1 MEAVSLPQ
9 VAFTFLLNAA
19 FACMVGTASAR
30 YWLRSAA
37 APWQRPVNAVL
48 DRGEGAA
55 AVLCML
61 ATCGAVWAA
70 AAVMAGVPLAE
81 AAPAVPLMVGSTSV
95 GQAACM
101 GAMAL
106 LFVIGFRFASRGTAR
121 FGAAT
126 AMLLLVFAASRA
138 SVSHAGEHGLLSVDM
153 GIELAHLVL
162 IALWTG
168 GVAVAAWLVLPRA
181 GRQDGALHAYLD
193 SLSTWA
199 GVALAG
205 IIASG
210 IYNSWQRLN
219 SVAELADAGYGMTLT
234 VKAAL
239 VAGAVLI
246 GAYNKFVGFPAA
258 ASSSPMMARV
268 ILLLRI
274 ESVLLFG
281 ALLAAAMLTSQQ
293 PPSAL

>member
-1 MEAVSLPQ
+1 MDAVSLPQ
-9 VAFTFLLNAA
+9 VVFTFLLNAS

-30 YWLRSAA
+30 YWLRTAA
-37 APWQRPVNAVL
+37 APWQRPVNGLL

-55 AVLCML
+55 ALLCML

-81 AAPAVPLMVGSTSV
+81 AVPAIPLMVSGTSV

-106 LFVIGFRFASRGTAR
+106 ALVIAFRLASRGTAR
-121 FGAAT
+121 FGAAI
-126 AMLLLVFAASRA
+126 AILLLVFAASRA
-138 SVSHAGEHGLLSVDM
+138 SVSHAGEHGLLSIDM
-153 GIELAHLVL
+153 AIELAHLVL

-168 GVAVAAWLVLPRA
+168 GVAVAAWVVLPRA
-181 GRQDGALHAYLD
+181 GRRDAALHAYLD

-205 IIASG
+205 IVASG

-219 SVAELADAGYGMTLT
+219 AVAELADPGYGMTLT
-234 VKAAL
+234 VKVAL

-246 GAYNKFVGFPAA
+246 GAYNKFAGFPGAR
-258 ASSSPMMARV
+258 SSSPMMDRV

-293 PPSAL
+293 PPAAQ

>member
-9 VAFTFLLNAA
+9 VAFTFLLNAC
-19 FACMVGTASAR
+19 FACMVGTVSAR
-30 YWLRSAA
+30 YWLRTGAA
-37 APWQRPVNAVL
+37 KWQRPVNAAL
-48 DRGEGAA
+48 DRGEGGAA
-55 AVLCML
+55 LLCML
-61 ATCGAVWAA
+61 ASCGAVWAA

-81 AAPAVPLMVGSTSV
+81 AADAVPVMVSGTSV
-95 GQAACM
+95 GQAACI
-101 GAMAL
+101 GVMAL
-106 LFVIGFRFASRGTAR
+106 LLLIAFRIASRGRAR
-121 FGAAT
+121 FGVAIAI
-126 AMLLLVFAASRA
+126 LLLVFAASRA

-168 GVAVAAWLVLPRA
+168 SVAIAAWVVLPKA
-181 GRQDGALHAYLD
+181 GAGGADVRRYLD

-219 SVAELADAGYGMTLT
+219 AVAELADAGYGLTLATKT
-234 VKAAL
+234 VL

-246 GAYNKFVGFPAA
+246 GAYNKFLGFPAA
-258 ASSSPMMARV
+258 PASAPMMGRV
-268 ILLLRI
+268 LMLLRI
-274 ESVLLFG
+274 ESALLFG
-281 ALLAAAMLTSQQ
+281 ALLAAALLTSQQ